1 MERRKYQD
9 KYIVNRVLLD
19 FGANRGQ
26 GLGTMLSMY
35 DVNNDWI
42 IESYEPTPDL
52 FEKLQERV
60 NRPDLNINFHQ
71 KAVWNKSESV
81 KFSVMN
87 EEDQGS
93 SVDCLM
99 SAGVC
104 ADQASKSYRHHDNII
119 AVDAIDIIDIINKYN
134 DDDEIIIKMDI
145 EGSEFIVLRRLLED
159 YRCCKRVKKIF
170 IEWHDC
176 YMKNESEETRNDI
189 ITRLSNLGI
198 QLMNNWM

>member
-1 MERRKYQD
+1 MNK
-9 KYIVNRVLLD
+9 VLLD
-19 FGANRGQ
+19 FGANKGQ
-26 GLGTMLSMY
+26 GLGIMLNMY
-35 DVNNDWI
+35 GVNTDWI
-42 IESYEPTPDL
+42 VESYEPTPAL

-81 KFSVMN
+81 KFSIMN

-99 SAGVC
+99 SAGACV
-104 ADQASKSYRHHDNII
+104 DQASISYRHHDNII
-119 AVDAIDIIDIINKYN
+119 AVDGIDIIDIISKYN

-145 EGSEFIVLRRLLED
+145 EGSEFPVLRRLLED
-159 YRCCKRVKKIF
+159 HKCCKRIKKIF
-170 IEWHDC
+170 IEWHNC
-176 YMKNESEETRNDI
+176 YMKNESEETRDDI

-198 QLMNNWM
+198 ELMNNWM